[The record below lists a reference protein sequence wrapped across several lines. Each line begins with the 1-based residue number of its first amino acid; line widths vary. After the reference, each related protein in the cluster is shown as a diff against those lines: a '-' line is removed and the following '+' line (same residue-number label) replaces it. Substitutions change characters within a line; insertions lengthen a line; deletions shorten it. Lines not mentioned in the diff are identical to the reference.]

1 MTRAHKRDVDR
12 EALRENWEKQA
23 GDLGF
28 DARALTAEAIAKGA
42 VSPDMGRVPV
52 RETSHAY
59 AAGEPHQ
66 VPQTAAGQAVAWA
79 VAHLSERE
87 AMFAR
92 TDLFATALAWR
103 PGAVTMAAAEREVAA
118 LEKAGKLHPAVLAV
132 PGGVFT
138 TDKAVADERETISLM
153 QTGQGRGAGTRR

>member
-1 MTRAHKRDVDR
+1 MTLSGGQGAALPLTVVRIGLPRITPCKPISRISRSTVQRATPKPSRCNCRHS
-12 EALRENWEKQA
+12 LR
-23 GDLGF
+23 
-28 DARALTAEAIAKGA
+28 
-42 VSPDMGRVPV
+42 P
-52 RETSHAY
+52 
-59 AAGEPHQ
+59 
-66 VPQTAAGQAVAWA
+66 VAWA